1 MPELPEVETV
11 RRGLEAQIL
20 DRPSIIEI
28 AISPF
33 QLRFPLSKKALIQ
46 LPSQQIHEVRRHG
59 KYLFMVLDKGSL
71 MSHLGMTG
79 QWRSLVQNELEQ
91 SKPKAKNKYL
101 PAKHDHFAL
110 ILSSG
115 KVLVF
120 QDPRRF
126 GWVEWIAGDLKEF
139 LKDKG
144 RDPILEDIEP
154 RWFCTQLKSRS
165 TAIKTLL
172 LQQNLITGVGN
183 IYASEIL
190 FRSNI
195 RPAKLCKNLKRS
207 DAEKLLRNIRVV
219 LLEAIQAGGSSIRD
233 YRDAEGNQGGYQ
245 KQHQVYGRENEA
257 CLACGTLIKSQVL
270 TGRATYWC
278 PLCQK

>member
-11 RRGLEAQIL
+11 RKGLEAQIQ
-20 DRPSIIEI
+20 DQPQIVKIEL
-28 AISPF
+28 SHFP
-33 QLRFPLSKKALIQ
+33 LRFPLARKAQAKILR
-46 LPSQQIHEVRRHG
+46 QQIRGVSRHG
-59 KYLFMVLDKGSL
+59 KYLFFELEHGYL

-79 QWRSLVQNELEQ
+79 QWRCLLQIEMAQ
-91 SKPKAKNKYL
+91 SASEPKNKLL

-110 ILSSG
+110 RLSSG

-120 QDPRRF
+120 HDPRRF
-126 GWVEWIAGDLKEF
+126 GWVEWIAGDLNEF

-154 RWFCTQLKSRS
+154 QWFFAQLKSRS

-195 RPAKLCKNLKRS
+195 RPAKLCKNLKLS
-207 DAEKLLRNIRVV
+207 DAENILRNIRVV
-219 LLEAIQAGGSSIRD
+219 LSEAIQAGGSSIRD

-257 CLACGTLIKSQVL
+257 CLVCGTLIKGKIL
-270 TGRATYWC
+270 TGRATFWC
-278 PLCQK
+278 PRCQK